1 MTVASRSGMRIGN
14 TFNYR
19 DTNRPPSLAATWCR
33 AHIPFPNGGSLGGML
48 CSEVCALA
56 AELGAWCRCLRFLFR
71 KGDPSGG
78 RFGPRYARSS
88 LRLGGAWCRCSRCL
102 FRMEGL
108 SAECSGSRFARSR
121 LRKTQRQMPQPK
133 ETSSRS
139 SPRSFACTGLGHAW
153 PEPAFLPLFKPID
166 PSDLL
171 RFISTPGNAEADT

>member
-1 MTVASRSGMRIGN
+1 MATPLTIEIQIDRRAWQLHGVVLTFLFRMEGPSGGCFVPRYARSR
-14 TFNYR
+14 
-19 DTNRPPSLAATWCR
+19 PSSA
-33 AHIPFPNGGSLGGML
+33 
-48 CSEVCALA
+48 
-56 AELGAWCRCLRFLFR
+56 GAWCRCLRFLFR

-88 LRLGGAWCRCSRCL
+88 LRLAGAWCRCSRCL